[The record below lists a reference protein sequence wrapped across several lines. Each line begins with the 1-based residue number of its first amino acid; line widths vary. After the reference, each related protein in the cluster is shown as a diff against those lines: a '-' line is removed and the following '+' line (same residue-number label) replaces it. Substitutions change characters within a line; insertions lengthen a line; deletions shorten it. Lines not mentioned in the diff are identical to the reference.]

1 MSLLDMPTDLNLGLD
16 SSSLQA
22 DTQPTLTARYG
33 PRGESLHAN
42 QQSYPQ
48 APSHLRT
55 GEQAVQ
61 TSWNGVPSQHTSNDM
76 CDFSLSTTVH
86 SSFPSTYSRHRV
98 SLGRNMSPQNAH
110 HTHQQPQD
118 DMMPEFDEAGGN
130 PKGSDGKDSGTD
142 SGYGNELSPSDLLQ
156 SPYDDDAQN
165 PGPQLRGNQQEED
178 EPSDPASETH
188 QSNMTSWIRMLSD
201 TNVQLHQHMQS
212 IPVVETGQ
220 RSRSSS
226 GSSLSSMEGETR
238 LPVDCTIK
246 LSGQY
251 TALLT
256 SICAGFESCRASNDA
271 QTLAQ
276 FTLDQPS
283 QLLILSSYL
292 CLLESYD
299 KILQHIKAWLEVR
312 LKMGVRGSVTTLND
326 EESNFCFPTQLPS
339 LAVGSFELPKTSSI
353 QTVVLACILETNVMH
368 MHSLIR
374 EIMRPTSSIVTG
386 LASKS
391 VASGP
396 PPTEKRSMNGVADAR
411 GGLSSVAKVT
421 LQAIE
426 ANEDSTLQL
435 VHIVSKLAL
444 GRVML

>member
-1 MSLLDMPTDLNLGLD
+1 
-16 SSSLQA
+16 
-22 DTQPTLTARYG
+22 
-33 PRGESLHAN
+33 
-42 QQSYPQ
+42 
-48 APSHLRT
+48 
-55 GEQAVQ
+55 
-61 TSWNGVPSQHTSNDM
+61 
-76 CDFSLSTTVH
+76 
-86 SSFPSTYSRHRV
+86 
-98 SLGRNMSPQNAH
+98 
-110 HTHQQPQD
+110 
-118 DMMPEFDEAGGN
+118 MMPEFDEAGGN
-130 PKGSDGKDSGTD
+130 PKGSDAKDSGTD

-156 SPYDDDAQN
+156 SPYDDDAQD
-165 PGPQLRGNQQEED
+165 PGPQLRGNQQEEE

-212 IPVVETGQ
+212 IPVVEPGQ

-326 EESNFCFPTQLPS
+326 EESSFCFPTQLPS

-386 LASKS
+386 LAPKS
-391 VASGP
+391 VPSGP
-396 PPTEKRSMNGVADAR
+396 PPAEKRSMNGVADAR